1 MLEGRKNIFIVG
13 IGGIGVSGLAR
24 LLRARGV
31 EVSGSDLEQSPITEA
46 LAREGIPVAVG
57 HREEN
62 LPERAELLIYSA
74 AVPDTNPERK
84 MARDRSI
91 PEMSYAE
98 ALGELLNQY
107 ELIAVAGTNGKTTT
121 AAMVAEILQQ
131 AGLDPSALVGSI
143 VKNWGSNVRIGKGK
157 YFVLEA
163 DEYRRAFLH
172 YDPTVAV
179 ITNIEADHLDYFKD
193 LGDVKKAFLEFAMR
207 IRPGGCLVYNA
218 ASSAA
223 AEIAKEANGR
233 KISFALRPPANITSL
248 TVDLT
253 KLQVPGEF
261 NRENA
266 LAAAAAAQVLGVA
279 KAHIDA
285 GLRAFTGTWRR
296 FERLGK
302 VGNTEIISDYAHHPT
317 GVKVTLEAAESVFGK
332 KILAVFQP
340 HQHNRTKKL
349 LGEFVSAFGKS
360 GVRDLIIPE
369 IFEVRGR
376 EESADQDISSADLVK
391 ALTTAGKHAQ
401 YAANLDECEK
411 MVKRVLPEYD
421 AVIFMGAGDIYK
433 VAERLANG

>member
-193 LGDVKKAFLEFAMR
+193 LDDVKKAFLEFAMR

-218 ASSAA
+218 ASA
-223 AEIAKEANGR
+223 
-233 KISFALRPPANITSL
+233 
-248 TVDLT
+248 
-253 KLQVPGEF
+253 LQVPGEF

-285 GLRAFTGTWRR
+285 GLRSFAGTWRR

-302 VGNTEIISDYAHHPT
+302 VGNTQIISDYAHHPT

-340 HQHNRTKKL
+340 PQHNRTKKML
-349 LGEFVSAFGKS
+349 KEFVAAFGKS
-360 GVRDLIIPE
+360 AVRDLIIPE

-376 EESADQDISSADLVK
+376 EETADQDISSADLVK
-391 ALTTAGKHAQ
+391 ALTAAGKHAQ

-421 AVIFMGAGDIYK
+421 CVIFMGAGDIYK
-433 VAERLANG
+433 VAEKLLTT

>member
-1 MLEGRKNIFIVG
+1 M
-13 IGGIGVSGLAR
+13 SGLAR

-98 ALGELLNQY
+98 ALGELVNQY

-193 LGDVKKAFLEFAMR
+193 LDDVKKAFLEFAMR

-218 ASSAA
+218 ASAGA

-233 KISFALRPPANITSL
+233 KISFALRPPSNITAQS
-248 TVDLT
+248 VDVT
-253 KLQVPGEF
+253 ALQVPGEF

-285 GLRAFTGTWRR
+285 GLRSFAGTWRR

-302 VGNTEIISDYAHHPT
+302 VGNTQIISDYAHHPT

-340 HQHNRTKKL
+340 HQHNRTKKML
-349 LGEFVSAFGKS
+349 KEFVAAFGKS
-360 GVRDLIIPE
+360 AVRDLIIPE

-376 EESADQDISSADLVK
+376 EETADQDISSADLVK
-391 ALTTAGKHAQ
+391 ALTAAGKHAQ

-421 AVIFMGAGDIYK
+421 CVIFMGAGDIYK
-433 VAERLANG
+433 VAEKLLTT

>member
-1 MLEGRKNIFIVG
+1 M
-13 IGGIGVSGLAR
+13 
-24 LLRARGV
+24 
-31 EVSGSDLEQSPITEA
+31 
-46 LAREGIPVAVG
+46 
-57 HREEN
+57 
-62 LPERAELLIYSA
+62 
-74 AVPDTNPERK
+74 
-84 MARDRSI
+84 
-91 PEMSYAE
+91 
-98 ALGELLNQY
+98 
-107 ELIAVAGTNGKTTT
+107 
-121 AAMVAEILQQ
+121 
-131 AGLDPSALVGSI
+131 
-143 VKNWGSNVRIGKGK
+143 
-157 YFVLEA
+157 
-163 DEYRRAFLH
+163 
-172 YDPTVAV
+172 
-179 ITNIEADHLDYFKD
+179 
-193 LGDVKKAFLEFAMR
+193 
-207 IRPGGCLVYNA
+207 
-218 ASSAA
+218 
-223 AEIAKEANGR
+223 
-233 KISFALRPPANITSL
+233 
-248 TVDLT
+248 
-253 KLQVPGEF
+253 PGEF

-401 YAANLDECEK
+401 YAANLVECEK

>member
-98 ALGELLNQY
+98 ALGELLSQY

-193 LGDVKKAFLEFAMR
+193 LDDVKKAFLEFAMR

-218 ASSAA
+218 ASAGA

-233 KISFALRPPANITSL
+233 KISFALRPPSNITAQS
-248 TVDLT
+248 VDVT
-253 KLQVPGEF
+253 ALQVPGEF

-285 GLRAFTGTWRR
+285 GLRSFAGTWRR

-302 VGNTEIISDYAHHPT
+302 VGNTQIISDYAHHPT

-340 HQHNRTKKL
+340 HQHNRTKKML
-349 LGEFVSAFGKS
+349 KEFVAAFGKS
-360 GVRDLIIPE
+360 AVRDLIIPE

-376 EESADQDISSADLVK
+376 EETADQDISSADLVK
-391 ALTTAGKHAQ
+391 ALTAAGKHAQ

-421 AVIFMGAGDIYK
+421 CVIFMGAGDIYK
-433 VAERLANG
+433 VAEKLLTT